1 MGIREIL
8 ELFKKSLMG
17 SPPKAVLLETLK
29 QLKEGSLH
37 FYQHPE

>member
-17 SPPKAVLLETLK
+17 SPPKAVLLEILK